1 MKPCTRRGP
10 NIGKKTLESCDV
22 QYFDNQVNAVAG
34 AHMKESKLWIE
45 KTNDLVDIETD
56 ISRNLKGLVAIE
68 IATAVSLAAVA
79 IAIWFFETQPRRERE
94 LDR

>member
-1 MKPCTRRGP
+1 MAMFIP
-10 NIGKKTLESCDV
+10 
-22 QYFDNQVNAVAG
+22 
-34 AHMKESKLWIE
+34 KLWIE
-45 KTNDLVDIETD
+45 ETNDLVDIETD

-68 IATAVSLAAVA
+68 IATAVSKKSLAAVA

>member
-1 MKPCTRRGP
+1 MGGWTVRQAS
-10 NIGKKTLESCDV
+10 IDV
-22 QYFDNQVNAVAG
+22 ALKILAILLSFYPVLY
-34 AHMKESKLWIE
+34 SKLWIE

-68 IATAVSLAAVA
+68 IATAVRKKSLAAVET
-79 IAIWFFETQPRRERE
+79 AIWFFETQPRWERE

>member
-1 MKPCTRRGP
+1 MCTLTQTQRHSHP
-10 NIGKKTLESCDV
+10 LVFSKA
-22 QYFDNQVNAVAG
+22 VN
-34 AHMKESKLWIE
+34 

>member
-1 MKPCTRRGP
+1 MYRTKFGTALSPASET
-10 NIGKKTLESCDV
+10 
-22 QYFDNQVNAVAG
+22 
-34 AHMKESKLWIE
+34 KLWIE

-56 ISRNLKGLVAIE
+56 ISQNLKGLVAIE
-68 IATAVSLAAVA
+68 IATAVRKKSLAAVV

>member
-1 MKPCTRRGP
+1 MPTQP
-10 NIGKKTLESCDV
+10 
-22 QYFDNQVNAVAG
+22 
-34 AHMKESKLWIE
+34 KLWIE
-45 KTNDLVDIETD
+45 KTNDLVDIETE

-68 IATAVSLAAVA
+68 IDTAVSLVGVA